1 MVKLLKILGHTTL
14 FLWEIVLALIILLS
28 FAIRSTRAQTYFA
41 RQATAY
47 LSKEL
52 DATIKIDEL
61 SIIFIDKVALDG
73 VLIIDKKND
82 TLGYIKTLY
91 ATVEH
96 YDLNKRFF
104 KFSKVELDKGNV
116 NIYRTEST
124 GDWNFK
130 FLTDYFAP
138 SDTTTT
144 KSKPIGIAVRNVV
157 LNDLNFSFHDN
168 RKKELAF
175 GINFNHLAIKHL
187 NLNAKNILSSKG
199 NIQLKIE
206 QLSLQERCGFEL
218 NNLSGK
224 ALISPKGYRVRNLS
238 IQTPN
243 SSINLPQFALL
254 VDKPTDFDDFVN
266 KVNFRVR
273 LEKTIV
279 SLKDVS
285 YFVPDIEGMDEKITI
300 TADLDNPISKL
311 AITNLDLRIGKESK
325 ILGDFELPNFAKLSN
340 SNFKEKFKQIRILV
354 SDLENI
360 KLPISSKTEYLELG
374 QTAQRIR
381 FFDAKNF
388 VFSGSPKNFIISSND
403 LKTDLGQISIDQG
416 IHVFKDN
423 QERYNFEKNK
433 PSGKLIA
440 VNNLNLGSLIGNKDI
455 GILNGSFDAK
465 GFFTSKGEFE
475 IYEVNGLVQNFDYG
489 GYNYKNIALE
499 DISFAKN
506 VLIGKIDV
514 DDPNVKLSYDGSL
527 DINKTQRFDF
537 NLDLDKANLDKLG
550 IKSDVAKYLNSKMH
564 VNLSGTNP
572 NNYSGIIAID
582 NLTYKEGE
590 LELNIPKMIIGMIR
604 GTTKDLLTIDS
615 DILDAKIEGIVDINT
630 VGASFQNQF
639 SKILPAIINPSTE
652 VIKTDRNNFNY
663 DIIFKDFNQ
672 VLKIFVP
679 ELTLSNYTEIKGN
692 YNGYTNNFKTSI
704 DANEIG
710 YLDKRFIGINI
721 DQEMINGQLLAT
733 LNFAQFYLNDSLD
746 VKNLN
751 LETTGSRNYLNS
763 IIQWNTNTPEESKFT
778 WDTDIAGKE
787 NFNFLVDPSY
797 FVLKGKKWVLP
808 NESKISYKPKHVSI
822 SDFIMKY
829 NDQFIAIDGVA
840 SDDVDDRIRLRINDV
855 LLADFND
862 VIGGDIE
869 ISGLLNGQ
877 VLVRTPFSDIELSG
891 GLNIEKLYLN
901 QKEVGDISLNADWDK
916 ANKSIILGGDLNY
929 KRQKTFAFDGNYYLE
944 RKENSLDFNVAMDH
958 TDLTIANAFMDPL
971 VISGIRGAIDGR
983 LKIDGTPEAPI
994 ITGNL
999 NLENANAK
1007 IGILGVNFGL
1017 DGKVKIDEYGIYLKD
1032 IPLID
1037 EDGNGGIVKGA
1048 IFHDNFTN
1056 WSFDIVA
1063 NLEEDAYNPV
1073 KGRKGQYHPL
1083 DQFLVMNTKY
1093 KEGDIYYGK
1102 AYITGIA
1109 TISGTAD
1116 NTAIVVNVKTQK
1128 NTAINFPM
1136 YGQSEISESS
1146 FITWKDAPI
1155 KVIPDKIN
1163 VSGITM
1169 DLTFN
1174 VTEDAKM
1181 KLIMSDKTG
1190 EEISADGSGKL
1201 ELGLDAL
1208 GNATLN
1214 GTYTLNSGKYNFT
1227 MGPAIQNFE
1236 IVKGGTIAWTGDP
1249 LGATLNVQAKQTI
1262 AANINLLS
1270 EDPSTAA
1277 KGTNQNVDCII
1288 DIKGGLTTFKLGFD
1302 VQAPRASSQEKEILA
1317 SAKSTDAE
1325 KQRLAVSLMVMKQ
1338 FIPKAPGVGG
1348 SSGTAADILEQ
1359 QLDVMA
1365 SKLGGDFV
1373 KVGVNLESSSSQLDL
1388 EKKFLD
1394 DRVIIKGSFGVEKN
1408 SAGGSSRIGNINL
1421 EYLINE
1427 DGTFRLSAFNQ
1438 SDAKNPGKMIQG
1450 TGVTYQ
1456 EEFDKLQDLKMLQFF
1471 LDIFRKKENK
1481 RIVKTKKRRQKPVPP
1496 LPSATTQVA
1505 AVTDRKKENQFS

>member
-52 DATIKIDEL
+52 DATIKIDKL

-96 YDLNKRFF
+96 YDLGKRFF
-104 KFSKVELDKGNV
+104 KLSKVELDQGNV
-116 NIYRTEST
+116 NIYRAKST

-130 FLTDYFAP
+130 FLADYFAS

-144 KSKPIGIAVRNVV
+144 KSKPMGIAVRNVV

-168 RKKELAF
+168 RKKELAY
-175 GINFNHLAIKHL
+175 GMDFNHLAIRHL
-187 NLNAKNILSSKG
+187 NLDAKNILSSKG
-199 NIQLKIE
+199 SIQLKIE
-206 QLSLQERCGFEL
+206 QLSLQERCGFTI
-218 NNLSGK
+218 NKMSGK
-224 ALISPKGYRVRNLS
+224 ALISPKGYRVRNLD

-243 SSINLPQFALL
+243 SSLILPQFALL
-254 VDKPTDFDDFVN
+254 VDKPSDFGDFVN
-266 KVNFRVR
+266 KVKFRVR
-273 LEKTIV
+273 LEKTVV

-285 YFVPDIEGMDEKITI
+285 YFVPNIEGMDEKITI
-300 TADLDNPISKL
+300 TADLDYPISNL

-325 ILGDFELPNFAKLSN
+325 IIGDFKLPNFTQLSS
-340 SNFKEKFKQIRILV
+340 SNFDEKFKKIHIFV

-360 KLPISSKTEYLELG
+360 KLPLSSKTKYLELG
-374 QTAQRIR
+374 TMAERVAY
-381 FFDAKNF
+381 FDARNF
-388 VFSGSPKNFIISSND
+388 RFKGKTSDFVVSSDTLNTNIGHIAIS
-403 LKTDLGQISIDQG
+403 QG
-416 IHVFKDN
+416 IHIYKDKN
-423 QERYNFEKNK
+423 ERFQFEKNH
-433 PSGKLIA
+433 PQGKLL
-440 VNNLNLGSLIGNKDI
+440 VVHDFNLGRLINNKDI
-455 GILNGSFDAK
+455 GIVSGDFDAK
-465 GFFTSKGEFE
+465 GYFTQKGEFE
-475 IYEVNGLVQNFDYG
+475 LHEVNGIVQHLDYA
-489 GYNYKNIALE
+489 GYSYKNIGLE
-499 DISFAKN
+499 DISFTNN
-506 VLIGKIDV
+506 VLNGKINV
-514 DDPNVKLSYDGSL
+514 DDPNVKLAYDGSIDL
-527 DINKTQRFDF
+527 NTKQRFDF
-537 NLDLDKANLDKLG
+537 DLDLTKAHLDKLG
-550 IKSDVAKYLNSKMH
+550 IKSEKAMYLNSKMH

-572 NNYSGIIAID
+572 NNYSGIISLD
-582 NLTYKEGE
+582 NLTYKEGD
-590 LELNIPKMIIGMIR
+590 LDLVIPEMTIGMTR
-604 GTTKDLLTIDS
+604 GLAKDLLTIES
-615 DILDAKIEGIVDINT
+615 DILDGKIDGIIDVNT
-630 VGASFQNQF
+630 VAASFTNQF
-639 SKILPAIINPSTE
+639 SKVLPAIISPPTSI
-652 VIKTDRNNFNY
+652 IKNDRNNFNY
-663 DIIFKDFNQ
+663 DLIFKDFDE

-679 ELTLSNYTEIKGN
+679 DLTLAKNTQIKGN
-692 YNGYTNNFKTSI
+692 YNGFTNNFKTAI
-704 DANEIG
+704 DSEEIK
-710 YLDKRFIGINI
+710 YLDKRFIGVNI
-721 DQEMINGQLLAT
+721 DQEMVNGELLAEFD
-733 LNFAQFYLNDSLD
+733 FAQFYLNDSLE

-751 LETTGSRNYLNS
+751 LETGGSSNQLNS
-763 IIQWNTNTPEESKFT
+763 IIQWNSNTPEESKFKWNT
-778 WDTDIAGKE
+778 KIIGKD
-787 NFNFLVDPSY
+787 NFNFVVDPSY
-797 FVLKGKKWVLP
+797 VVLKGKKWVLP
-808 NESKISYKPKHVSI
+808 DTSTINYQPKHIIV
-822 SDFIMKY
+822 DQFKLKY

-840 SDDVDDRIRLRINDV
+840 SDDADDRIRLRINDV
-855 LLADFND
+855 QLGDFND
-862 VIGGDIE
+862 VIGGGIE
-869 ISGLLNGQ
+869 ISGVLNGQ
-877 VLVRTPFSDIELSG
+877 VLVRTPFSEIELSG
-891 GLNIEKLYLN
+891 GIDVEKLFLN
-901 QKEVGDISLNADWDK
+901 KSEVGDISLNADWDK
-916 ANKSIILGGDLNY
+916 ANKAILLGGDLNY
-929 KRQKTFAFDGNYYLE
+929 KKQKTFAFDGNYYLE
-944 RKENSLDFNVAMDH
+944 REENSLDFNISLDH

-971 VISGIRGAIDGR
+971 VISGIRGAIDGK
-983 LKIDGTPEAPI
+983 LKIEGTPQKPI
-994 ITGNL
+994 VTGNL
-999 NLENANAK
+999 KLENANAK

-1017 DGKVKIDEYGIYLKD
+1017 DGIVKIDEYGIYLKD

-1063 NLEEDAYNPV
+1063 NLEEDANNPV

-1146 FITWKDAPI
+1146 FITWKDAPV

-1208 GNATLN
+1208 GNATLK

-1227 MGPAIQNFE
+1227 MGPAIQNFY

-1270 EDPSTAA
+1270 EDPSTSA
-1277 KGTNQNVDCII
+1277 KGNNQNVDCVI
-1288 DIKGGLTTFKLGFD
+1288 DVKGGLTNFKLGFD
-1302 VQAPRASSQEKEILA
+1302 VQAPNASSQEKEILA
-1317 SAKSTDAE
+1317 AAKTTEAE

-1338 FIPKAPGVGG
+1338 FIPKAPGASG

-1359 QLDVMA
+1359 QLDLMA

-1373 KVGVNLESSSSQLDL
+1373 KVGVDLESSSSKLDL

-1450 TGVTYQ
+1450 TGITYQ

-1505 AVTDRKKENQFS
+1505 SVTDRKKENQFS